1 MYGRSTAAP
10 QLAQASNIHHGLFFL
25 SVNFASPQISATTIA
40 KMPTLSHSL
49 TNKSAIVT
57 GASRGIGR
65 AIAESLAAAGAS
77 VVVNHRNSA
86 AQAAETVASIARN
99 SERAGGRA
107 VAIQADME
115 NIADIQ
121 RLIDTTLKTF
131 GALDIVVN
139 NAGVGNRTAM
149 AAMTEKEFDWTMAV
163 NARGPMF
170 AIQAAVPH
178 MRDNGRIINIS
189 SCGTHIAQITGLLAV
204 YQMSKGALEQL
215 ARCYMKELGAR
226 GITINTVLPGFVETE
241 LASDTPQEYKD
252 ALIARTALRRL
263 GTAEEIASVV
273 AFLATDAA
281 RWITGE
287 SIQVSGGLA

>member
-1 MYGRSTAAP
+1 M
-10 QLAQASNIHHGLFFL
+10 N
-25 SVNFASPQISATTIA
+25 
-40 KMPTLSHSL
+40 LSHSL
-49 TNKSAIVT
+49 ANKVAIVT

-65 AIAESLAAAGAS
+65 AIAECLAASDAS
-77 VVVNHRNSA
+77 VVINHRDSA
-86 AQAAETVASIARN
+86 VQATEVVAAI
-99 SERAGGRA
+99 ERAGGRA
-107 VAIQADME
+107 VAIQADVAK
-115 NIADIQ
+115 IAEIQ
-121 RLIDTTLKTF
+121 RLVSSTIEKF
-131 GALDIVVN
+131 GALDILVN

-149 AAMTEKEFDWTMAV
+149 ADMTEKEFDRTMAV
-163 NARGPMF
+163 NACGPMF
-170 AIQAAVPH
+170 AIQAAAPH
-178 MRDNGRIINIS
+178 MRNEGRIINIS

-241 LASDTPQEYKD
+241 LASDTPQNYKD

-273 AFLATDAA
+273 CFLATDAA

-287 SIQVSGGLA
+287 CIQVSGGLA

>member
-1 MYGRSTAAP
+1 
-10 QLAQASNIHHGLFFL
+10 
-25 SVNFASPQISATTIA
+25 
-40 KMPTLSHSL
+40 MPLSHSL
-49 TNKSAIVT
+49 AGKVAIVT

-65 AIAESLAAAGAS
+65 AIAESLAASGAS
-77 VVVNHRNSA
+77 VVINHRDSA
-86 AQAAETVASIARN
+86 AQAAETVASI
-99 SERAGGRA
+99 EREGGRA
-107 VAIQADME
+107 AAIQADME
-115 NIADIQ
+115 KVADIQ
-121 RLIDTTLKTF
+121 RLISSSIKTF
-131 GALDIVVN
+131 GALDILVN

-149 AAMTEKEFDWTMAV
+149 ADMTEREFDWTMAV

-170 AIQAAVPH
+170 AIQAAVPA

-189 SCGTHIAQITGLLAV
+189 SCGTHIAQTTGLLAV

-215 ARCYMKELGAR
+215 ARCYAKELGAR

-263 GTAEEIASVV
+263 GTPEEIASVV
-273 AFLATDAA
+273 CFLATDAA

>member
-1 MYGRSTAAP
+1 
-10 QLAQASNIHHGLFFL
+10 
-25 SVNFASPQISATTIA
+25 
-40 KMPTLSHSL
+40 
-49 TNKSAIVT
+49 
-57 GASRGIGR
+57 
-65 AIAESLAAAGAS
+65 
-77 VVVNHRNSA
+77 
-86 AQAAETVASIARN
+86 
-99 SERAGGRA
+99 
-107 VAIQADME
+107 
-115 NIADIQ
+115 
-121 RLIDTTLKTF
+121 
-131 GALDIVVN
+131 
-139 NAGVGNRTAM
+139 
-149 AAMTEKEFDWTMAV
+149 
-163 NARGPMF
+163 
-170 AIQAAVPH
+170 

-226 GITINTVLPGFVETE
+226 GVTINTVLPGFVETE

-273 AFLATDAA
+273 CFLSTDAA

>member
-1 MYGRSTAAP
+1 M
-10 QLAQASNIHHGLFFL
+10 
-25 SVNFASPQISATTIA
+25 SP
-40 KMPTLSHSL
+40 LSHSL
-49 TNKSAIVT
+49 ANKIAIVT

-77 VVVNHRNSA
+77 VVVNHRDSA
-86 AQAAETVASIARN
+86 AQAAETVASI
-99 SERAGGRA
+99 ERAGGRA
-107 VAIQADME
+107 AAIQADME
-115 NIADIQ
+115 NLADIQ
-121 RLIDTTLKTF
+121 RLVDTTIETF
-131 GALDIVVN
+131 GALDILVN

-149 AAMTEKEFDWTMAV
+149 ADMTQKEFDWTIAV

-170 AIQAAVPH
+170 AIQAAVPR

-189 SCGTHIAQITGLLAV
+189 SCGSRVAQTTGLLAV

-215 ARCYMKELGAR
+215 ARCYMKELGGR

-241 LASDTPQEYKD
+241 LAADTPQEYKD
-252 ALIARTALRRL
+252 SLIARTALRRL

-273 AFLATDAA
+273 CFLATDAA
-281 RWITGE
+281 RWVTGE

>member
-1 MYGRSTAAP
+1 
-10 QLAQASNIHHGLFFL
+10 
-25 SVNFASPQISATTIA
+25 
-40 KMPTLSHSL
+40 MPLSHSL
-49 TNKSAIVT
+49 ADRVAIVT

-65 AIAESLAAAGAS
+65 AIAEALATAGAS
-77 VVVNHRNSA
+77 VVVNHRDSA
-86 AQAAETVASIARN
+86 AQASETVASIQ
-99 SERAGGRA
+99 RAGGRA
-107 VAIQADME
+107 AAIQAD
-115 NIADIQ
+115 IKKSADIQ
-121 RLIDTTLKTF
+121 GLVSATIEKF
-131 GALDIVVN
+131 GALDILVN
-139 NAGVGNRTAM
+139 NAGVGNRTEM
-149 AAMTEKEFDWTMAV
+149 ADMTESEFDWTMWV

-170 AIQAAVPH
+170 AIQAAAPR

-189 SCGTHIAQITGLLAV
+189 SCGTHIAQTTGLLAV

-252 ALIARTALRRL
+252 NLIRRTALRRL

-273 AFLATDAA
+273 CFLATDAA

-287 SIQVSGGLA
+287 AIQVSGGLA

>member
-1 MYGRSTAAP
+1 MSLSYS
-10 QLAQASNIHHGLFFL
+10 LSNK
-25 SVNFASPQISATTIA
+25 VT
-40 KMPTLSHSL
+40 
-49 TNKSAIVT
+49 IVT

-65 AIAESLAAAGAS
+65 AIAESLAASGAS
-77 VVVNHRNSA
+77 VVVNHRDSA
-86 AQAAETVASIARN
+86 AQASETVAAIES
-99 SERAGGRA
+99 AGGRS
-107 VAIQADME
+107 VAIQADMAKITE
-115 NIADIQ
+115 IR
-121 RLIDTTLKTF
+121 RLVSITLETF
-131 GALDIVVN
+131 GALDILVN

-149 AAMTEKEFDWTMAV
+149 ADMTEKEFDWTIAV

-189 SCGTHIAQITGLLAV
+189 SCGSRVAQTTGLLAV

-241 LASDTPQEYKD
+241 LAADTPQEYKD
-252 ALIARTALRRL
+252 SLIRRTALRRL
-263 GTAEEIASVV
+263 GTPEEIASVV
-273 AFLATDAA
+273 CFLATDAA

>member
-1 MYGRSTAAP
+1 MPPLSNS
-10 QLAQASNIHHGLFFL
+10 LASK
-25 SVNFASPQISATTIA
+25 V
-40 KMPTLSHSL
+40 
-49 TNKSAIVT
+49 AIVT

-77 VVVNHRNSA
+77 VVVNHRDSA
-86 AQAAETVASIARN
+86 AQAAETVAAI
-99 SERAGGRA
+99 ERAGGRA
-107 VAIQADME
+107 TAIQADME
-115 NIADIQ
+115 SIADIQ
-121 RLIDTTLKTF
+121 RLIETTIKTF
-131 GALDIVVN
+131 SALDILVN

-149 AAMTEKEFDWTMAV
+149 ADMTQKEFDWTMAV

-226 GITINTVLPGFVETE
+226 GVTINTVLPGFVETE

-273 AFLATDAA
+273 CFLATDAA

>member
-1 MYGRSTAAP
+1 MS
-10 QLAQASNIHHGLFFL
+10 
-25 SVNFASPQISATTIA
+25 
-40 KMPTLSHSL
+40 LSHSL
-49 TNKSAIVT
+49 ANKVAIVT

-65 AIAESLAAAGAS
+65 AIAESLAASGAA
-77 VVVNHRNSA
+77 VVVDHRDSA
-86 AQAAETVASIARN
+86 TQAAETVATI
-99 SERAGGRA
+99 ERAGGRA
-107 VAIQADME
+107 VAVQADMAKIGDIE
-115 NIADIQ
+115 YLIA
-121 RLIDTTLKTF
+121 TTIEKF
-131 GALDIVVN
+131 GALDILVN
-139 NAGVGNRTAM
+139 NAGVGNRTEM
-149 AAMTEKEFDWTMAV
+149 ADMTEKEFDWTIAV

-170 AIQAAVPH
+170 AIQAAAPR

-189 SCGTHIAQITGLLAV
+189 SCGTHIAQTTGLLAV

-252 ALIARTALRRL
+252 ALVRRTALRRL

-273 AFLATDAA
+273 CFLTTDAA

-287 SIQVSGGLA
+287 AIQVGGGLA

>member
-1 MYGRSTAAP
+1 
-10 QLAQASNIHHGLFFL
+10 
-25 SVNFASPQISATTIA
+25 
-40 KMPTLSHSL
+40 MPTLSLSL
-49 TNKSAIVT
+49 ANKVAIVT

-77 VVVNHRNSA
+77 VVVNHRDSA
-86 AQAAETVASIARN
+86 SQAAETVASI
-99 SERAGGRA
+99 ERAGGRA
-107 VAIQADME
+107 AAIQADMASIPE
-115 NIADIQ
+115 IQ
-121 RLIDTTLKTF
+121 RLVATTIKEF
-131 GALDIVVN
+131 GALDILVN

-149 AAMTEKEFDWTMAV
+149 AEMTESEFDWTIAV

-170 AIQAAVPH
+170 AIQAAVPR

-189 SCGTHIAQITGLLAV
+189 SCGSRVAQTTSLLAV

-241 LASDTPQEYKD
+241 LAADTPQEYKD
-252 ALIARTALRRL
+252 SLIRRTALGRL
-263 GTAEEIASVV
+263 GTPEEIASVV
-273 AFLATDAA
+273 CFLATDAA

-287 SIQVSGGLA
+287 AIQVSGGLA

>member
-1 MYGRSTAAP
+1 
-10 QLAQASNIHHGLFFL
+10 
-25 SVNFASPQISATTIA
+25 
-40 KMPTLSHSL
+40 MPLSHSL
-49 TNKSAIVT
+49 ANKVAIVT

-77 VVVNHRNSA
+77 VVINHRDSS
-86 AQAAETVASIARN
+86 AQAAETVASI
-99 SERAGGRA
+99 EREGGRA
-107 VAIQADME
+107 AAIQADME
-115 NIADIQ
+115 KVADIQ
-121 RLIDTTLKTF
+121 RLISSSIKTF
-131 GALDIVVN
+131 GALDILVN

-149 AAMTEKEFDWTMAV
+149 ADMTECEFDWTMAV

-178 MRDNGRIINIS
+178 MRNDGRIINIS
-189 SCGTHIAQITGLLAV
+189 SCGTHIAQTTGLLAV

-215 ARCYMKELGAR
+215 ARCYRKELGAR

-263 GTAEEIASVV
+263 GTPEEIASVV
-273 AFLATDAA
+273 CFLATDAA

>member
-1 MYGRSTAAP
+1 
-10 QLAQASNIHHGLFFL
+10 
-25 SVNFASPQISATTIA
+25 
-40 KMPTLSHSL
+40 MPTLSQSL
-49 TNKSAIVT
+49 AEKVAIVT

-65 AIAESLAAAGAS
+65 AIAESLAAAGAA
-77 VVVNHRNSA
+77 VVVNHRDSA
-86 AQAAETVASIARN
+86 AQAAETVAAIEAS
-99 SERAGGRA
+99 GGRA

-121 RLIDTTLKTF
+121 RLISSSIEEF
-131 GALDIVVN
+131 GALDILVN
-139 NAGVGNRTAM
+139 NAGIGNRTEM
-149 AAMTEKEFDWTMAV
+149 ADMTEAEFDWTMSV
-163 NARGPMF
+163 NARGPLF
-170 AIQAAVPH
+170 AIQTAVPR

-241 LASDTPQEYKD
+241 LASDTPQDYKD
-252 ALIARTALRRL
+252 ALIRRTALRRL
-263 GTAEEIASVV
+263 GTPEEIASVV
-273 AFLATDAA
+273 CFLATDSA

>member
-1 MYGRSTAAP
+1 
-10 QLAQASNIHHGLFFL
+10 
-25 SVNFASPQISATTIA
+25 
-40 KMPTLSHSL
+40 MPTLSHSL
-49 TNKSAIVT
+49 AEKIAIVT

-77 VVVNHRNSA
+77 VVVNHRDSA
-86 AQAAETVASIARN
+86 TQAAETVAAI
-99 SERAGGRA
+99 ERADGRA
-107 VAIQADME
+107 FAIQADVE
-115 NIADIQ
+115 KISDIQ
-121 RLIDTTLKTF
+121 RLVDSTIEKF
-131 GALDIVVN
+131 GALDILVN
-139 NAGVGNRTAM
+139 NAGVGDRTEM
-149 AAMTEKEFDWTMAV
+149 ADMTEKEFDWTMAV

-189 SCGTHIAQITGLLAV
+189 SCGTHIAQITGKLAV

-215 ARCYMKELGAR
+215 AHCYMKELGAC

-241 LASDTPQEYKD
+241 LASDTPQDYKD

-263 GTAEEIASVV
+263 GTPEEIASVV
-273 AFLATDAA
+273 CFLATDAA
-281 RWITGE
+281 RWVTGE

>member
-1 MYGRSTAAP
+1 
-10 QLAQASNIHHGLFFL
+10 
-25 SVNFASPQISATTIA
+25 
-40 KMPTLSHSL
+40 MPPISHSL
-49 TNKSAIVT
+49 ANKIAIVT

-77 VVVNHRNSA
+77 VVVNHRDSA
-86 AQAAETVASIARN
+86 AQAAETVAAI
-99 SERAGGRA
+99 ERSGGRA
-107 VAIQADME
+107 AAIRADME
-115 NIADIQ
+115 KISDIHQ
-121 RLIDTTLKTF
+121 LISTTLKTF
-131 GALDIVVN
+131 GALDILVN

-149 AAMTEKEFDWTMAV
+149 ADMSEKEFDWTMAV

-170 AIQAAVPH
+170 AIQAAVPV

-189 SCGTHIAQITGLLAV
+189 SCGSHVAQITGLLAV

-215 ARCYMKELGAR
+215 ARCYRMELGAR

-252 ALIARTALRRL
+252 ALIRRTALGRL
-263 GTAEEIASVV
+263 GTPEEIASVV
-273 AFLATDAA
+273 CFLATDAA

-287 SIQVSGGLA
+287 AIQVSGGLA